1 MGDESSSSVDSANK
15 RGREEDGIEGI
26 FKKSRKTTRSPL
38 KTHKASEEKLD
49 KILGIMQEMKTEMM
63 EMRKEQREYRE
74 EMIAMRRENE
84 NLRKDCEITKRE
96 NQEIKNEL
104 NGLKKAIDR
113 LEGEKREKNIV
124 MTGMTIDSTDPK
136 ILTETVSNFLKE
148 HLGVRVEIKSAHRL
162 GQKTCLIQLNNV
174 EDKENIMYNKHK
186 LKKLEGETVYI
197 NNDLSVTERDMQ
209 RQIREKAREERKLGK
224 TVKIGFSKVTING
237 EEWKWNRRTTKLEK
251 SKN

>member
-15 RGREEDGIEGI
+15 MGREEEDGVEGI

-49 KILGIMQEMKTEMM
+49 KILGIIQEMKDEMK

-74 EMIAMRRENE
+74 EMIAIKRENE
-84 NLRKDCEITKRE
+84 NLRKDYEMTKRE
-96 NQEIKNEL
+96 NQEIRSEL
-104 NGLKKAIDR
+104 NSLKNAIDR

-124 MTGMTIDSTDPK
+124 MTGLTVDSTDPK
-136 ILTETVSNFLKE
+136 ILTETMSNFLKK
-148 HLGVRVEIKSAHRL
+148 HLEVKVEIRSAHRL
-162 GQKTCLIQLNNV
+162 GQKTCLIQLNNMG
-174 EDKENIMYNKHK
+174 DKENIMNNKHK

-197 NNDLSVTERDMQ
+197 NNDLSVSERDMQ
-209 RQIREKAREERKLGK
+209 RQIRERAREERKLGK

-237 EEWKWNRRTTKLEK
+237 EEWK
-251 SKN
+251 